1 MHCFRLKEV
10 LPGDDVRVLRGVVLL
25 VSGVDL
31 DGAVLEE
38 VDLCALAIVL
48 PLASELDILE
58 TVL

>member
-38 VDLCALAIVL
+38 VDLSSLAIVL